1 MSSIAARPPSPSIPA
16 AGPAPVTV
24 LVCTSCRRD
33 GDAEDGPR
41 AGARLHEAL
50 AAAASGRHD
59 LRVVGVECLSVCR
72 RPVTVGF
79 ADPAKWTYVYGEFDE
94 TAAEEILATAA
105 LYGATTDG
113 LVPWKQ
119 RPTAF
124 KKGVVARIP
133 PFFAEASR

>member
-1 MSSIAARPPSPSIPA
+1 MSSASDPTPVTV
-16 AGPAPVTV
+16 PAPVTV
-24 LVCTSCRRD
+24 FVCTSCRRD
-33 GDAEDGPR
+33 GDAGDAPR
-41 AGARLHEAL
+41 AGARLHAAL
-50 AAAASGRHD
+50 AAAAAGRDD
-59 LRVVGVECLSVCR
+59 LRVVGVDCLSVCK

-105 LYGATTDG
+105 LYGAAADG
-113 LVPWKQ
+113 LVPWKL

-133 PFFAEASR
+133 PFLAETSR

>member
-1 MSSIAARPPSPSIPA
+1 MSSASDPASPSTPA
-16 AGPAPVTV
+16 PLADAPVTV

-50 AAAASGRHD
+50 SAAAQGRD
-59 LRVVGVECLSVCR
+59 DVRIVGVECLSVCK

-79 ADPAKWTYVYGEFDE
+79 ADPAKWTYVYGEFDD
-94 TAAEEILATAA
+94 TAAAEILATAA
-105 LYGATTDG
+105 LYGATEDG

-133 PFFAEASR
+133 PFFAEIRR